1 MLLYTNLFLIHCETN
16 IFSLRESSLNP
27 FLESTSTKLWG

>member
-1 MLLYTNLFLIHCETN
+1 MLSHICFVQCSRDYVLCTERFY
-16 IFSLRESSLNP
+16 FSNH